1 MTDFTRTPNCALDLA
16 TLAAEVTN
24 QLLALAT
31 SIKHLHGVP
40 GCDDTVKHLA
50 CLAEMHALEW
60 AEHFE
65 EQLELHRAADQKK
78 RGDA

>member
-1 MTDFTRTPNCALDLA
+1 MTDLTRRPECASDLA
-16 TLAAEVTN
+16 QLAAETLN
-24 QLLALAT
+24 QLLALTT

-40 GCDDTVKHLA
+40 GQADTVKHLA
-50 CLAEMHALEW
+50 GLAELHALEW

-65 EQLELHRAADQKK
+65 EQAKLHLAIDREK

>member
-1 MTDFTRTPNCALDLA
+1 MTEITRTPECAYDLA
-16 TLAAEVTN
+16 AIAAAVLN

-31 SIKHLHGVP
+31 SIKHVHGVP

-50 CLAEMHALEW
+50 DLAVMHALEW

-65 EQLELHRAADQKK
+65 EQLELLRAVDQKK
-78 RGDA
+78 RDDA